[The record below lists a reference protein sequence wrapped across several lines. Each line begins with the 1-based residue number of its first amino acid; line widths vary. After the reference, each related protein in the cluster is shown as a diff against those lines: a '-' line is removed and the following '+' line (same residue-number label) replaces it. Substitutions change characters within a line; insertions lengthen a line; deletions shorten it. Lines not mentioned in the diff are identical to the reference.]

1 MKEPQKTLC
10 WSYCVRRTISK
21 TKTCY
26 LLLHFN
32 RCFYFYTDTSPSIT
46 QINPDTLSSVDKPQ
60 ENVPDSKE
68 ATTHDQ
74 IKQVVASGWT
84 LWLYKKGGWTR
95 RRTDGQAVK
104 VSVLKSFISRRK
116 PVCLMNNAG
125 HGHRLPAQGWL
136 RRWLPAPKLFIT
148 PLILLFCCCFFSQ
161 NHQWVFDTCSS
172 ERRQKGNN
180 FIILTNVFTFHYN
193 YTKYN

>member
-1 MKEPQKTLC
+1 MNDPQKTLC
-10 WSYCVRRTISK
+10 WSYCVWRTISK

-26 LLLHFN
+26 LHLHFN
-32 RCFYFYTDTSPSIT
+32 RCFYFYTDISPSIT

-95 RRTDGQAVK
+95 RRTDGQTVK

-125 HGHRLPAQGWL
+125 HGHWLPAQGWL
-136 RRWLPAPKLFIT
+136 WRWLPAPKLFIT
-148 PLILLFCCCFFSQ
+148 PLILLFRWVFFFSPEPSVSLW
-161 NHQWVFDTCSS
+161 HLFFWAKAK
-172 ERRQKGNN
+172 R
-180 FIILTNVFTFHYN
+180 
-193 YTKYN
+193 